1 MITVGEL
8 IKDKYRVERVLGEG
22 GMGFVVAAHHVG
34 LDQKVA
40 IKFLH
45 AHMLADKGVVER
57 FAREARAASKLK
69 SDHVARV
76 VDVDVLPDGTPFI
89 VMEYLEGTD
98 LQGLVSSDAA
108 LPVGVAVACIVEACD
123 AIGEAHRRGIVH
135 RDIKPANL
143 FLADLGGGKTRVK
156 VLDFGISKMDA
167 QEPEQRSR
175 ITRNQSAM
183 GTAEYMSPE
192 QMRSARDVDA
202 RTDIWALGVSL
213 YELFTRSVPF
223 SGESFAEICT
233 AVMSQQPP
241 PPSRLRPDV
250 PAGLDVVVLRCLEKD
265 PARRYASIDALV
277 AALAPF
283 AASGDAASGRASVPL
298 MPAGIESMPT
308 VSARQGAAD
317 GTLPSEV
324 AVGLTGTTAAVLSA
338 APQGPST
345 IGAVSSG
352 RRSRSGSSILMFVV
366 GGVVVLGLGGG
377 ALALALRRS
386 TDVVI
391 AAPPSPPPTA
401 AASASGSAPPPV
413 VVPSVAPADEASAA
427 PSAVASAPA
436 QPSAALREPRHT
448 QKPNAGGAARP
459 NCDPAFTVD
468 GDGIKH
474 VKRECFR

>member
-22 GMGFVVAAHHVG
+22 GMGVVVAAHHVG

-76 VDVDVLPDGTPFI
+76 VDVDALADGTPFI

-98 LQGLVSSDAA
+98 LQRLASSDAA
-108 LPVGVAVACIVEACD
+108 VPVDVAVACIVEACD
-123 AIGEAHRRGIVH
+123 AIGEAHRCGIVH

-156 VLDFGISKMDA
+156 VLDFGISKMEA
-167 QEPEQRSR
+167 QEPQQRSR
-175 ITRNQSAM
+175 ITRNQSAI

-213 YELFTRSVPF
+213 YELLTRSMPF
-223 SGESFAEICT
+223 SGENFFEIGA
-233 AVMSQQPP
+233 AVMSQQPT
-241 PPSRLRPDV
+241 PPSRLRADV
-250 PAGLDVVVLRCLEKD
+250 PAGLDGVILRCLEKD
-265 PARRYASIDALV
+265 PAQRYASIDALV

-283 AASGDAASGRASVPL
+283 ASRGEAASGRASAL
-298 MPAGIESMPT
+298 LTPAGVESMPIAQT
-308 VSARQGAAD
+308 V
-317 GTLPSEV
+317 
-324 AVGLTGTTAAVLSA
+324 AVLSL
-338 APQGPST
+338 APVGPSA

-352 RRSRSGSSILMFVV
+352 RRAARGSSILMFVV
-366 GGVVVLGLGGG
+366 GAVVVLGLGGG
-377 ALALALRRS
+377 GLALALRRS
-386 TDVVI
+386 TDGVS
-391 AAPPSPPPTA
+391 AGPPSPPPTVA
-401 AASASGSAPPPV
+401 VSESGSAPQPV
-413 VVPSVAPADEASAA
+413 VVPSGAPADEPSVA
-427 PSAVASAPA
+427 PSVVASADALASA
-436 QPSAALREPRHT
+436 QPSAAPREPRHPP
-448 QKPNAGGAARP
+448 KPNPGATARP
-459 NCDPAFTVD
+459 SCDPPFTVD

-474 VKRECFR
+474 VKRDCFR